1 MTDMDRDMLLRP
13 RTRSPDAQRPFG
25 LGAGPRT
32 LPSLRWWIGGLLFA
46 STVINYI
53 DRQTLSVLAPFLKRD
68 YHWSNADFAWI
79 VISFRAAYAIGQTL
93 SGRFLDRVGTR
104 RGLTITVAWY
114 SLVAM
119 LTSLANG
126 FWSFCTFRFLLGAGE
141 SANWPGATKA
151 VAEWFPKHERGWAC
165 ALFDSGSSVGGIV
178 VSFLVPALYWAFG
191 GWRLAFVFTGTL
203 GFLWLIAWRL
213 LYHPPENHPRIRE
226 SERQMIL
233 SERSEYR
240 VYAGPNPPSR
250 LKTGKSGSEELY
262 PPEGGTPN
270 VLRLPQTWGI
280 ILGKSLTDPIWFF
293 IADWFAIYLVA
304 RGLEVEK
311 SFLFY
316 WVPFLAA
323 DLGNFFGGGASSWL
337 IRRGWPVVQARQAFV
352 VFGGLGMSLL
362 AGTIFTANPWVL
374 AALFGFSTFAYAAF
388 CTMII
393 VLPSDLF
400 PSRSV
405 ATVSGMS
412 GTGAGLGT
420 IVSTF
425 LIGYISDHYSF
436 APILIGASVIPLV
449 AMVLMLVLIRTGGAA
464 CPERRSGRAVSAGG

>member
-1 MTDMDRDMLLRP
+1 MTEMDRDML
-13 RTRSPDAQRPFG
+13 RS
-25 LGAGPRT
+25 PRT
-32 LPSLRWWIGGLLFA
+32 LPSLRWWIGGLLFL
-46 STVINYI
+46 STVVNYI

-68 YHWSNADFAWI
+68 YQWSNADFAWI

-104 RGLTITVAWY
+104 KGLTITVIWY
-114 SLVAM
+114 SIAAL
-119 LTSLANG
+119 LTSLASG
-126 FWSFCTFRFLLGAGE
+126 LRSFCVFRFLLGAGE

-151 VAEWFPKHERGWAC
+151 VAEWFPKHERGWAV
-165 ALFDSGSSVGGIV
+165 ALFDSGSSVGGAV
-178 VSFLVPALYWAFG
+178 APLLVLGLYQAFG

-233 SERSEYR
+233 SDK
-240 VYAGPNPPSR
+240 ADAAR
-250 LKTGKSGSEELY
+250 LSAQVPAAHWTQL
-262 PPEGGTPN
+262 
-270 VLRLPQTWGI
+270 LRLPQTWGI
-280 ILGKSLTDPIWFF
+280 IIGRSLTDPVWFF

-304 RGLEVEK
+304 RGIRLEQGLLV
-311 SFLFY
+311 F
-316 WVPFLAA
+316 WIPFLAA

-337 IRRGWPVVQARQAFV
+337 IRRGWPVGKARKAVV

-362 AGTIFTANPWVL
+362 ACTPFAANPLAL

-388 CTMII
+388 STMVL

-405 ATVSGMS
+405 ATVSGMA

-425 LIGYISDHYSF
+425 LIGYVSDHYSF
-436 APILIGASVIPLV
+436 EPILIGASLIPLV
-449 AMVLMLVLIRTGGAA
+449 AMVLVHVLIRNSKAQDRGLVQ
-464 CPERRSGRAVSAGG
+464 PI